1 MIYPTISYRK
11 ETYIVL
17 RISVVRDDGD
27 DGVVDE
33 EAEGQHATEAAECSL
48 VHGHVLGR
56 ADLLEVDV
64 DAPHGRVVS
73 YNADQKHDGHSAW
86 E

>member
-33 EAEGQHATEAAECSL
+33 EAEGQHATEAAEGSL

-73 YNADQKHDGHSAW
+73 HNADQKHNGHSA
-86 E
+86 